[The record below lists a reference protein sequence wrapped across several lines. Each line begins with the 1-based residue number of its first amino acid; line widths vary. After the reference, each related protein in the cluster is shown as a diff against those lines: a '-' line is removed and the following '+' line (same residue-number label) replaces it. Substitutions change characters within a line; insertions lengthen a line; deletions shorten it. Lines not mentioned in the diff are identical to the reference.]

1 MLSHQTKNI
10 TNDNHIYFDG
20 CKLTRVYEAKFLGI
34 TLDHNLT
41 WRSHIN
47 SICKTC
53 CRNIGVLNK
62 LKHFLP
68 KPNMYQ
74 LYCTLI
80 LPFLTYGILLWG
92 NANRNSLDRI
102 VKLQKRAVRI
112 ITNSSYLS
120 HTKPLFEKFNML
132 DVHQLYKK
140 ELGIFMYKYH
150 NGLLPR
156 SFDNVFI
163 NMKSIHKYD
172 TRGTDNY
179 RAEVHRLNNVLSLG
193 PRLWNSLPKEMK
205 EANCLSKFKTGI
217 KEFLKVI
224 TSTFVN
230 QTLVYITLL
239 YSFLVTYLLN
249 AF

>member
-1 MLSHQTKNI
+1 
-10 TNDNHIYFDG
+10 
-20 CKLTRVYEAKFLGI
+20 
-34 TLDHNLT
+34 
-41 WRSHIN
+41 
-47 SICKTC
+47 
-53 CRNIGVLNK
+53 
-62 LKHFLP
+62 
-68 KPNMYQ
+68 MYQ

-140 ELGIFMYKYH
+140 ELGIFMYKNH

-163 NMKSIHKYD
+163 NMKSIHNYD
-172 TRGTDNY
+172 TRGKDNY
-179 RAEVHRLNNVLSLG
+179 RAEVYRLKMFCHLV
-193 PRLWNSLPKEMK
+193 RDY
-205 EANCLSKFKTGI
+205 GI
-217 KEFLKVI
+217 VFQKK
-224 TSTFVN
+224 
-230 QTLVYITLL
+230 
-239 YSFLVTYLLN
+239 
-249 AF
+249 